1 MEGEGSAG
9 RRFYQKHVGSL
20 HFFDAE
26 TSQAKLFSDCVSPLD
41 SDLSGFYCYFV
52 ILFCGETVQG
62 FVEVTD
68 EFHPGSARQGYLCK
82 YFPHTNKSE
91 VVGIYAMLT

>member
-68 EFHPGSARQGYLCK
+68 EFHPRSARDRDISANI
-82 YFPHTNKSE
+82 FHIRTNLK
-91 VVGIYAMLT
+91 